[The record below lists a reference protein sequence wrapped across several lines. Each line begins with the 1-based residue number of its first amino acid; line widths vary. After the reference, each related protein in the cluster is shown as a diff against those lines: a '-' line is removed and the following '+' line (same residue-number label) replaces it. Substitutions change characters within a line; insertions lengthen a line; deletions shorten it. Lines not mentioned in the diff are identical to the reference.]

1 MPSPRMAVRS
11 WSSRTQGRR
20 RLAYKIKKA
29 THGHYLFFNHV
40 PAGVPAEIE
49 RIVKVEDS
57 IVRFLTIVNDRLV
70 EPEENRLLAGQRAK
84 TRVARA
90 RAGVVPDASGR
101 RARGPRESAVT
112 PVPVSAPSGSAVQAT
127 PRTKPSRPLP
137 SRPLPP
143 RPLPSKPLPPSR
155 PTRPF
160 RTERLG
166 RRPPRFHP
174 HQTHQG
180 DRHAPHPP
188 ARPGPRE
195 SRGTCCA
202 SARSRP

>member
-1 MPSPRMAVRS
+1 MHLHDYETTFIFKSDLDESEHNRIKDRLANAIAENGGEVMVFED
-11 WSSRTQGRR
+11 WGRR

-29 THGHYLFFNHV
+29 THGHYLFFNHMS

-84 TRVARA
+84 TRIARA

-127 PRTKPSRPLP
+127 PEDEAVET
-137 SRPLPP
+137 
-143 RPLPSKPLPPSR
+143 
-155 PTRPF
+155 
-160 RTERLG
+160 
-166 RRPPRFHP
+166 
-174 HQTHQG
+174 
-180 DRHAPHPP
+180 APVEAAP
-188 ARPGPRE
+188 AE
-195 SRGTCCA
+195 QADETDQD
-202 SARSRP
+202 